1 MIRSAAGWSCVVG
14 LAVAAACNSS
24 ESESSEEAAQEQWR
38 ETMVRSPSPES
49 GCFEATYPSTTWQRT
64 ECGPAPTKLYRPPS
78 GAIQPQTAG
87 NGNDYAAKSTG
98 TISQTVGTF
107 PKATGVA
114 GETGA
119 GGANVYSIQL
129 NSNDMSGSKACGKI
143 AGCQSWQQFVYAAGE
158 KLLFVQSWL
167 LNYGK
172 CPATGGWMADGNNC
186 YANSTTAVVPQIP
199 ISQLGQLKMS
209 GTAKAGGNDS
219 AVFTNGTTAY
229 QASAADTTTYLS
241 AGWNASEFNV
251 IGDGNSSAA
260 TFKPGA
266 SITVNVA
273 ITGGTPSCQANAGTT
288 GETNNLTLGACSVS
302 GGSIQ
307 FTESLAGSCPVKKG
321 DGGKGGG
328 TQNPSGDGGMDDGD
342 DMDGD
347 LMSCGDMDGGDA
359 SDGDDGGD
367 GDAADADDG
376 GDGGEGGDAAEEA
389 GDGGEGGGAGEG
401 GEGGGAG
408 EGGTTCDNS
417 EQNAPTP

>member
-1 MIRSAAGWSCVVG
+1 MIRRAAGWSCVVG
-14 LAVAAACNSS
+14 LGVAAACCS

-78 GAIQPQTAG
+78 GAIPPQTAG

-199 ISQLGQLKMS
+199 ITQLSQLKMS

-260 TFKPGA
+260 TFKAGA

-302 GGSIQ
+302 GG
-307 FTESLAGSCPVKKG
+307 FDPVHG
-321 DGGKGGG
+321 VPGRLLPG
-328 TQNPSGDGGMDDGD
+328 Q
-342 DMDGD
+342 
-347 LMSCGDMDGGDA
+347 
-359 SDGDDGGD
+359 
-367 GDAADADDG
+367 
-376 GDGGEGGDAAEEA
+376 EGGRRQ
-389 GDGGEGGGAGEG
+389 GGQHSKPIGRRRNGRRRRHGRRHDELRRHGRRRCVGRRRRRCGRR
-401 GEGGGAG
+401 
-408 EGGTTCDNS
+408 
-417 EQNAPTP
+417 